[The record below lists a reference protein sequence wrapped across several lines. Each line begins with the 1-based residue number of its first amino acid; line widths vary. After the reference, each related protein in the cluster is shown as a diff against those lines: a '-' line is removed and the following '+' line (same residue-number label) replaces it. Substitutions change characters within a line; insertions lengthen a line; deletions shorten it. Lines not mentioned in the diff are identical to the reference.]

1 MRYIISEVYP
11 SGSSVVVNGDVWSD
25 GTCLGKRQVSLSA
38 IQVMQIVT
46 DEELNENQKKAAI
59 RDLVVAQV
67 QSWRLTEALDAS
79 VAVRDLAPEFPIT
92 LTFDPAPLPEPP
104 EGNGDGDM
112 IQAVKTEDRTEDV
125 GASEPER
132 SLFTKIRELFK

>member
-46 DEELNENQKKAAI
+46 DEELNENQKKVAI

-67 QSWRLTEALDAS
+67 QSWRLAEALDAS

-92 LTFDPAPLPEPP
+92 LTFDPAPLPGLP
-104 EGNGDGDM
+104 ENGDGDM

-132 SLFTKIRELFK
+132 GLFTKIRGLFK

>member
-38 IQVMQIVT
+38 VQVMWIVT
-46 DEELNENQKKAAI
+46 DEELNENQKKVAI

-67 QSWRLTEALDAS
+67 QSWRLAEALDAAD
-79 VAVRDLAPEFPIT
+79 AVRDLAPEFPIT

-104 EGNGDGDM
+104 EVNGEMQTFVAENTPMD
-112 IQAVKTEDRTEDV
+112 AVERKGADWLDRM
-125 GASEPER
+125 R
-132 SLFTKIRELFK
+132 HLFRRES